1 MWRRLWILNFLK
13 IIVRLKKQLS
23 VRPVT
28 PSRNHRHGKGETENE
43 IYVWSEIYYIDR
55 VIPPHPLSETE
66 VNYWYL

>member
-28 PSRNHRHGKGETENE
+28 PSRNHALTVTEK
-43 IYVWSEIYYIDR
+43 VKQRMKSTCGQKYITST
-55 VIPPHPLSETE
+55 V
-66 VNYWYL
+66 